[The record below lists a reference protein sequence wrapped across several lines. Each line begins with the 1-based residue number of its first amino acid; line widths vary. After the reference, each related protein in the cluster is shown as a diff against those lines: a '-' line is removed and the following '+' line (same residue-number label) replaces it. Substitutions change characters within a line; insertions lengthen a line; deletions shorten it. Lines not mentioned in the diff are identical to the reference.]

1 MNVHSRLSQ
10 VKNFDHHVF
19 YATAKGTKMVNRLSK
34 RSIEFILPGK
44 IQVRFGPGNDAL
56 GDSLEG
62 NDEAYLRWKTAAC
75 AWR

>member
-1 MNVHSRLSQ
+1 MLFSQ
-10 VKNFDHHVF
+10 Q
-19 YATAKGTKMVNRLSK
+19 KGQKMIERLSK
-34 RSIEFILPGK
+34 RSLKSKIPGK
-44 IQVRFGPGNDAL
+44 IQFRFGPENEAL